1 MSMCGTA
8 WEALASNSCFA
19 AVPSLCE
26 PCRPACR
33 WIVDMSTA
41 VYRNAVTVLL
51 SSPKKDRYH
60 EFLKLP
66 RARKLYLDIWMDEE
80 IRTVR

>member
-1 MSMCGTA
+1 
-8 WEALASNSCFA
+8 
-19 AVPSLCE
+19 
-26 PCRPACR
+26 
-33 WIVDMSTA
+33 MSTA

-66 RARKLYLDIWMDEE
+66 RARKLYLDIWTDEE
-80 IRTVR
+80 ISTVR

>member
-1 MSMCGTA
+1 MS
-8 WEALASNSCFA
+8 E
-19 AVPSLCE
+19 VDY
-26 PCRPACR
+26 RP
-33 WIVDMSTA
+33 
-41 VYRNAVTVLL
+41 AVTVLL

-66 RARKLYLDIWMDEE
+66 RARKLYLDIWTDEE